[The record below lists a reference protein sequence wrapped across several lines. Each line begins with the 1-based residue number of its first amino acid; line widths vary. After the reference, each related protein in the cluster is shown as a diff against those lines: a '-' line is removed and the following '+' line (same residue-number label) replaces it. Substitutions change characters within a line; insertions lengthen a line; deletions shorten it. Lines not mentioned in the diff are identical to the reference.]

1 MNTQVLRGIVDE
13 ALAVNQEKRRR
24 RTLSE
29 KRSIVEQAMQPGAK
43 VAEIARQHGINDNLI
58 FNWRKLYLAG
68 RFGEVSVPSN
78 RLLPVKVMDA
88 DHPAPPLASD
98 RGTISIKFGKAHIR
112 IECNADRKAL
122 AMVLERLLG

>member
-1 MNTQVLRGIVDE
+1 MDE

-68 RFGEVSVPSN
+68 RMGGMTLKTGQ
-78 RLLPVKVMDA
+78 LLPVKIA
-88 DHPAPPLASD
+88 DQHSAAFGLASD
-98 RGTISIKFGKAHIR
+98 SGSISIKVGRTRIRVEGKADV
-112 IECNADRKAL
+112 NAL
-122 AMVLERLLG
+122 ALVLERLLG